1 MAATAAIHLRPLRS
15 FAISSARSRSLL
27 HLLARPLSSSQSSY
41 AYHPSPSPA
50 AAAAP
55 NHVHQPHQQ
64 QWAPPRN
71 PPPPG
76 PAPQW
81 SPQGHPSPPPPPRG
95 YGPPP
100 PPGGHGPP
108 PPRGYG
114 PPPPQQHVPPPP
126 QQHVPPPPPGSHGPP
141 PPRGHG
147 PPSPHQHVPPPPPRG
162 YGPPPPHQQAP
173 PPPPRGYGPP
183 PPQKEAPPPPPRGY
197 GPPPPQ
203 DQAPPPPPH
212 HGYGPPPPQQHA
224 TPPPPPPEPVAGP
237 GELMGLCREGRVKD
251 AVELLT
257 KGARTDPPTFY
268 ELAAAC
274 SNRKLLDELRKV
286 HDFFLR
292 SPFRGDLRI
301 NNKLLEMYAKCAA
314 MPHARRTFD
323 NMPDR
328 DMESWHIMI
337 DGYSVNGLGD
347 EALRLFELMK
357 ECMAPTSHTYVLVLN
372 ACANS
377 EAIEEAF
384 LYFDAMSRDHGI
396 EPGVEHYVGIIE
408 VLGKSGHLNEAME
421 YIEKLPFEP
430 SAMVWESVLNL
441 ARMNGDIDLED
452 RAEELLVSLDP
463 SKANPKKLPTPPP
476 KRRLGINMLDGRNKL
491 AEYRLPPKI
500 EKKVVNEQRYVPDTR
515 YVLHDIDQEAKEQAL
530 LYHSERLAIAYGLI
544 STPARTPLRI
554 IKNLRI
560 CGDCHNAIKIMSRI
574 VGRELIVRD
583 NKRFHHFKDG
593 KCSCGD
599 YW

>member
-1 MAATAAIHLRPLRS
+1 MAAAAAIHSAVRPLRS
-15 FAISSARSRSLL
+15 LALFSSRSRSLL
-27 HLLARPLSSSQSSY
+27 HLLSRPLSSASY
-41 AYHPSPSPA
+41 SNHPSA
-50 AAAAP
+50 AAAAFP
-55 NHVHQPHQQ
+55 NHVHHPQQHQ
-64 QWAPPRN
+64 QWAPP
-71 PPPPG
+71 P
-76 PAPQW
+76 PQW
-81 SPQGHPSPPPPPRG
+81 SPQGGHHPSPPPPPPLGNYHPQQAPPTPRQN
-95 YGPPP
+95 YGPP
-100 PPGGHGPP
+100 
-108 PPRGYG
+108 
-114 PPPPQQHVPPPP
+114 QH
-126 QQHVPPPPPGSHGPP
+126 
-141 PPRGHG
+141 
-147 PPSPHQHVPPPPPRG
+147 
-162 YGPPPPHQQAP
+162 QAP
-173 PPPPRGYGPP
+173 PPPRHNYGSP
-183 PPQKEAPPPPPRGY
+183 APPPHS
-197 GPPPPQ
+197 Q
-203 DQAPPPPPH
+203 HQAPP
-212 HGYGPPPPQQHA
+212 Q
-224 TPPPPPPEPVAGP
+224 PVAGP
-237 GELMGLCREGRVKD
+237 AELIGLVREGRVKD
-251 AVELLT
+251 AVELLD
-257 KGARTDPPTFY
+257 KGARADPHAFF

-274 SNRKLLDELRKV
+274 SNPKLLEELRKI

-292 SPFRGDLRI
+292 SPFRADLQV
-301 NNKLLEMYAKCAA
+301 NNKMLEMYAKCAA
-314 MPHARRTFD
+314 MNHSRRTFD
-323 NMPDR
+323 HMPDR
-328 DMESWHIMI
+328 NMDSWHIMI

-347 EALRLFELMK
+347 VALQLFEEMK
-357 ECMAPTSHTYVLVLN
+357 SKYGITPTSHTFVLVLN

-377 EAIEEAF
+377 EAIEDAF
-384 LYFDAMSRDHGI
+384 LYFDSMSRDHGI

-408 VLGKSGHLNEAME
+408 VLGKSGHLNEAVE
-421 YIEKLPFEP
+421 FIEKLPFEP
-430 SAMVWESVLNL
+430 TAMVWESLLNL

-463 SKANPKKLPTPPP
+463 SKLNPKKLPTPPP

-491 AEYRLPPKI
+491 VEFRLPPKI

>member
-15 FAISSARSRSLL
+15 SAFSSARSRSLL

-41 AYHPSPSPA
+41 AYQPSPFPA

-76 PAPQW
+76 PPPQW
-81 SPQGHPSPPPPPRG
+81 SPKGHPHPSPPPRGYGPPPPHQHVPPPPPGSHGSPPPPG

-108 PPRGYG
+108 PPPRGYE
-114 PPPPQQHVPPPP
+114 
-126 QQHVPPPPPGSHGPP
+126 P
-141 PPRGHG
+141 PPR
-147 PPSPHQHVPPPPPRG
+147 HQHVPPPPPRG
-162 YGPPPPHQQAP
+162 YGPPSPHQQAP

-183 PPQKEAPPPPPRGY
+183 PPQKQAPPPGY

-203 DQAPPPPPH
+203 DQAPPPPV
-212 HGYGPPPPQQHA
+212 HGYGPPSLQQQA
-224 TPPPPPPEPVAGP
+224 TPPPSPPEPVAGP
-237 GELMGLCREGRVKD
+237 GELIGLCREGRVKD

-257 KGARTDPPTFY
+257 KGARTDLPAFY

-274 SNRKLLDELRKV
+274 SNPKLLEELRKV

-292 SPFRGDLRI
+292 SPFRGDLRV

-328 DMESWHIMI
+328 DMDSWHIMI

-357 ECMAPTSHTYVLVLN
+357 ECMAPASHTYLLVLN

-377 EAIEEAF
+377 EAIEEAL

>member
-1 MAATAAIHLRPLRS
+1 MAAAAAAIHRAGARPLRS
-15 FAISSARSRSLL
+15 LAFSSARSRSLL
-27 HLLARPLSSSQSSY
+27 HLLSRPLSSSHSSY
-41 AYHPSPSPA
+41 AYQPSPSPA
-50 AAAAP
+50 AAAAAP
-55 NHVHQPHQQ
+55 NHVYQPQQQQQ
-64 QWAPPRN
+64 QWAPRH

-76 PAPQW
+76 PSPQW
-81 SPQGHPSPPPPPRG
+81 SPRGYPPPPPPPGNYPQQGPPPVNYPPQGPPPPRHSYGPPPPHRQAPPPPPPRT
-95 YGPPP
+95 
-100 PPGGHGPP
+100 
-108 PPRGYG
+108 YG
-114 PPPPQQHVPPPP
+114 PPPPQQQVPTP
-126 QQHVPPPPPGSHGPP
+126 
-141 PPRGHG
+141 
-147 PPSPHQHVPPPPPRG
+147 
-162 YGPPPPHQQAP
+162 
-173 PPPPRGYGPP
+173 
-183 PPQKEAPPPPPRGY
+183 
-197 GPPPPQ
+197 
-203 DQAPPPPPH
+203 

-224 TPPPPPPEPVAGP
+224 APPPPPPEPVVGP
-237 GELMGLCREGRVKD
+237 GELMAMCREGRLKE
-251 AVELLT
+251 AVELLA
-257 KGARTDPPTFY
+257 KGARADPAAFY
-268 ELAAAC
+268 DLAAAC
-274 SNRKLLDELRKV
+274 SNPKLLEELRKV

-292 SPFRGDLRI
+292 SPFRGDLRV

-328 DMESWHIMI
+328 DIDSWHIMI

-357 ECMAPTSHTYVLVLN
+357 ECNAPTSHTFVLVLN

-408 VLGKSGHLNEAME
+408 VLGKSGHLNEAVE

-430 SAMVWESVLNL
+430 TAMVWESLLNL

-452 RAEELLVSLDP
+452 RAEELLVWLDP
-463 SKANPKKLPTPPP
+463 SKENPKKLPTPPP
-476 KRRLGINMLDGRNKL
+476 KRRLGINMLHGRNKL

>member
-15 FAISSARSRSLL
+15 FAFSSARSRSLL
-27 HLLARPLSSSQSSY
+27 HLLARPLSSSQSSSY
-41 AYHPSPSPA
+41 AYHPSPA

-64 QWAPPRN
+64 QWAPPRH

-76 PAPQW
+76 PPPQW
-81 SPQGHPSPPPPPRG
+81 SPQGHPHPPPPPRG

-100 PPGGHGPP
+100 PTQHVPPPPPGGHDGPP

-114 PPPPQQHVPPPP
+114 PPPPHQG
-126 QQHVPPPPPGSHGPP
+126 VPPPPPGGYGPP

-147 PPSPHQHVPPPPPRG
+147 PPPPHQHVPPPPPRG
-162 YGPPPPHQQAP
+162 YGPPPSHQQAP

-183 PPQKEAPPPPPRGY
+183 PPEKQAPPPPPRGY

-203 DQAPPPPPH
+203 DQAPPPAA
-212 HGYGPPPPQQHA
+212 HGYGPPSPQQRA

-237 GELMGLCREGRVKD
+237 GELIGLCREGRVKD
-251 AVELLT
+251 AVELLA
-257 KGARTDPPTFY
+257 KGARSDPPAFY

-274 SNRKLLDELRKV
+274 SNPKLLEELRKV

-292 SPFRGDLRI
+292 SPFRGDLRV

-328 DMESWHIMI
+328 DMDSWHIMI

-347 EALRLFELMK
+347 EALRLFEVMK
-357 ECMAPTSHTYVLVLN
+357 ECMAPTSHTYLLVLN

-377 EAIEEAF
+377 EAIEEAL

-430 SAMVWESVLNL
+430 NAMVWESVLNL

-491 AEYRLPPKI
+491 PEYRLPPKI

-583 NKRFHHFKDG
+583 NKRFHHFKEG